1 MRRWNGWGDDTY
13 SYPLPEGAFTFLE
26 KVVGPGVVTPDATLE
41 DVLVQVPAS
50 RLREHPLIHTEAE
63 ARLRHARGHSLP
75 DWIAV
80 KSGAI
85 GVFPD
90 GVAYPTTGEEV
101 RELIQYAQTT
111 GARLIPYGGGTSVV
125 GQINPLPGD
134 TPVLTVDMERMCRL
148 RAFDGTSHLATF
160 EAGINGPD
168 LEAHLRA
175 HGYTLGHYPQS
186 FEYSTLGGWVAARSS
201 GQQSLGYGRI
211 EKLFAGGRI
220 ETPVGTWNIPANI
233 PASAAGPDVREW
245 VLGSEGRLGI
255 ITEATVRVSPL
266 PEREEFHALF
276 FPTFETGLN
285 AAREMM
291 QARLP
296 LAMLRLS
303 TAAETTTTLALAGH
317 AFLIGSLER
326 YLALRGANEEKC
338 MLIIGVAGR
347 EVLIRTAY
355 RTARSIAGDYGGL
368 YVGQTFG
375 KTWHKNRFKSPYLRD
390 SLWGVGYAIDTL
402 ETATD
407 WARVPALIEAI
418 ENALHSALP
427 ERDEFVGVAK
437 PHVFT
442 HLSHTYP
449 YGSNVYTQY
458 LFRRAHTPEE
468 TLDCWQALKTAA
480 SKAIVAQGATIS
492 HQHGVGV
499 DHKPYLAA
507 EKGEMGM
514 TALHAL
520 VKSFDPEGIMNPGK
534 ML

>member
-1 MRRWNGWGDDTY
+1 MRRWNGWGEETF
-13 SYPLPEGAFTFLE
+13 SYPLPEAGLPFLE
-26 KVVGPGVVTPDATLE
+26 KVVGPGVITPDATLE
-41 DVLVQVPAS
+41 DVLAKVPPS
-50 RLREHPLIHTEAE
+50 RLQEHPLIHTDAE

-75 DWIAV
+75 DWIAL
-80 KSGAI
+80 KSGTI

-90 GVAYPTTGEEV
+90 GVAYPTTGEEA
-101 RELIQYAQTT
+101 RELIRYAQTT

-134 TPVLTVDMERMCRL
+134 TPVLTVDMGRMCRL
-148 RAFDGTSHLATF
+148 RAFDPVSQLATF
-160 EAGINGPD
+160 EAGVSGPD

-175 HGYTLGHYPQS
+175 HSCTLGHFPQS
-186 FEYSTLGGWVAARSS
+186 FEYSTLGGWIAARSS

-211 EKLFAGGRI
+211 EKLFAGGCI
-220 ETPVGTWNIPANI
+220 ETPVGTLEIPANL

-276 FPTFETGLN
+276 FPTFEAGLN
-285 AAREMM
+285 AVREIM
-291 QARLP
+291 QAKLP

-303 TAAETTTTLALAGH
+303 TAVETATTLVLAGH
-317 AFLIGSLER
+317 AFLIGGLER
-326 YLALRGANEEKC
+326 YLALRGADEEKC
-338 MLIIGVAGR
+338 MLILGIAGR
-347 EVLIRTAY
+347 EAVTRTSY
-355 RTARSIAGDYGGL
+355 RVARDITGNHGSV

-390 SLWGVGYAIDTL
+390 SLWKAGYAIDTL

-407 WARVPALIEAI
+407 WGRVPVLIDAI
-418 ENALHSALP
+418 ENALRSMLLDK
-427 ERDEFVGVAK
+427 DEFV
-437 PHVFT
+437 HVFT

-458 LFRRAHTPEE
+458 LFRRASTPEE
-468 TLDCWQALKTAA
+468 TLERWQALKTAA
-480 SKAIVAQGATIS
+480 SQVIVAQGATIS

-507 EKGEMGM
+507 EKGEIGM
-514 TALHAL
+514 KALRAL
-520 VKSFDPEGIMNPGK
+520 VSTLDPDSIMNPGK
-534 ML
+534 LL

>member
-1 MRRWNGWGDDTY
+1 MRRWNGWGDDTF
-13 SYPLPEGAFTFLE
+13 SYPLPEGGLTFLE
-26 KVVGPGVVTPDATLE
+26 KVAGPGVVTPDATLE
-41 DVLVQVPAS
+41 DVLAQVPPS
-50 RLREHPLIHTEAE
+50 RLREHPLIHTDAE

-75 DWIAV
+75 DWIAL
-80 KSGAI
+80 KSGTI

-90 GVAYPTTGEEV
+90 GVAYPITAEEV
-101 RELIQYAQTT
+101 RELIHYAQTT

-134 TPVLTVDMERMCRL
+134 TPVLTVDMGRMCRL
-148 RAFDGTSHLATF
+148 RAFDPVSQLATF
-160 EAGINGPD
+160 EAGVSGPD

-175 HGYTLGHYPQS
+175 HGCTLGHYPQS
-186 FEYSTLGGWVAARSS
+186 FEYSTLGGWIAARSS

-211 EKLFAGGRI
+211 EKLFAGGRV
-220 ETPVGTWNIPANI
+220 ETPVGTLEIPANV

-245 VLGSEGRLGI
+245 VLGSEGLLGI

-276 FPTFETGLN
+276 FPNFEAGLN
-285 AAREMM
+285 AVRAIM
-291 QARLP
+291 QAKLP

-303 TAAETTTTLALAGH
+303 TAVETATTLVLAGH
-317 AFLIGSLER
+317 TFLIGGLER
-326 YLALRGANEEKC
+326 YLALRGAGDDKC
-338 MLIIGVAGR
+338 MLILGVAGR
-347 EVLIRTAY
+347 EVVARTGYKA
-355 RTARSIAGDYGGL
+355 ARDIAGDHGGV

-390 SLWGVGYAIDTL
+390 SLWEAGYAIDTL

-418 ENALHSALP
+418 EAALRSALL
-427 ERDEFVGVAK
+427 ERDEFV
-437 PHVFT
+437 HVFT

-458 LFRRAHTPEE
+458 LFRRARTPEE
-468 TLDCWQALKTAA
+468 TLERWRALKTAA
-480 SKAIVAQGATIS
+480 SQVIVTQGATIS

-507 EKGEMGM
+507 EKGEVGM
-514 TALHAL
+514 KGLRAL
-520 VKSFDPEGIMNPGK
+520 VATLDPDGIMNPGK
-534 ML
+534 LL

>member
-1 MRRWNGWGDDTY
+1 MRRWNGWGDDTF
-13 SYPLPEGAFTFLE
+13 SYPLPEAALAFLE
-26 KVVGPGVVTPDATLE
+26 KAVGPGVATPDATLTE
-41 DVLVQVPAS
+41 VLAQVPSS
-50 RLREHPLIHTEAE
+50 RLPAHPLVHTDAD

-75 DWIAV
+75 DWIAL
-80 KSGAI
+80 KSGTI

-90 GVAYPTTGEEV
+90 GVAYPTTSEEV
-101 RELIQYAQTT
+101 RELIHYVQNV

-134 TPVLTVDMERMCRL
+134 APVLTVDMGRMCRL
-148 RAFDGTSHLATF
+148 RTFDPVSQLATF
-160 EAGINGPD
+160 EAGIAGPD

-175 HGYTLGHYPQS
+175 HGCTLGHYPQS
-186 FEYSTLGGWVAARSS
+186 FEYSTLGGWIAARSS

-220 ETPVGTWNIPANI
+220 ETPLGTWDIPANI
-233 PASAAGPDVREW
+233 PASAAGPDLRAC
-245 VLGSEGRLGI
+245 VLGSEGRLGL

-276 FPTFETGLN
+276 FPTFESGLT
-285 AAREMM
+285 AVREIM
-291 QARLP
+291 QAKLP

-303 TAAETTTTLALAGH
+303 TAVETATTLVMAGH
-317 AFLIGSLER
+317 TFLIGGLER
-326 YLALRGANEEKC
+326 YLAVRGAGEEKC
-338 MLIIGVAGR
+338 MLIMGIAGHEHVAKA
-347 EVLIRTAY
+347 AY
-355 RTARSIAGDYGGL
+355 QAARSIAADHGGL

-390 SLWGVGYAIDTL
+390 SLWDAGYAIDTL

-407 WARVPALIEAI
+407 WAHVPALIDAI
-418 ENALHSALP
+418 ESTLRTALLD
-427 ERDEFVGVAK
+427 RDEFVGVAK

-458 LFRRAHTPEE
+458 LFRRANTPEE
-468 TLDCWQALKTAA
+468 TLERWQALKTAA
-480 SKAIVAQGATIS
+480 SEAIVAQGATIS

-507 EKGEMGM
+507 EKGEAGM
-514 TALHAL
+514 TALRAL
-520 VKSFDPEGIMNPGK
+520 FKSFDPDGMMNPGK